1 VDSRAAD
8 VARNLEA
15 AAPAARE
22 PHFPGELVDDQLR
35 LIFLCC
41 HPALTAASRVALTLQ
56 VAAGFSTGEIARA
69 FLTTEPTIGQRIVRA
84 KRELRE
90 SGASFEIPPPS
101 DVAARLDDVLD
112 VLYLVFSE
120 GYRPHAG
127 EAAVR
132 GDVME
137 EAIRLTRLVSRHPAG
152 CEPRVEALLALML
165 FQSSRCAARVDQHG
179 ALVPLEEQDRGRW
192 DESRIQEG
200 LTHLSRAG
208 RGDALTEHHLLA
220 GIAAC
225 HATAESVEATEWG
238 RVVQLYDELA
248 ARGAGDV
255 VQLNR
260 VVAVSYRDGPVPAL
274 ALLEELARS
283 PALARYPLLP
293 AVRADLLR
301 RAGRHAE
308 AAAQY
313 REAAALAANAPER
326 LYYERR
332 AAEADERRG

>member
-1 VDSRAAD
+1 
-8 VARNLEA
+8 
-15 AAPAARE
+15 
-22 PHFPGELVDDQLR
+22 
-35 LIFLCC
+35 
-41 HPALTAASRVALTLQ
+41 
-56 VAAGFSTGEIARA
+56 
-69 FLTTEPTIGQRIVRA
+69 
-84 KRELRE
+84 
-90 SGASFEIPPPS
+90 
-101 DVAARLDDVLD
+101 
-112 VLYLVFSE
+112 
-120 GYRPHAG
+120 
-127 EAAVR
+127 
-132 GDVME
+132 
-137 EAIRLTRLVSRHPAG
+137 
-152 CEPRVEALLALML
+152 
-165 FQSSRCAARVDQHG
+165 VDQHG

-332 AAEADERRG
+332 AAEADERRGEGLLVWRERRRGGSRASDSPRCGRLEAAIGRGGAEAPRPSEGTDARARRPPRNKATTPGKRLRLTTPAPRDGRATSR